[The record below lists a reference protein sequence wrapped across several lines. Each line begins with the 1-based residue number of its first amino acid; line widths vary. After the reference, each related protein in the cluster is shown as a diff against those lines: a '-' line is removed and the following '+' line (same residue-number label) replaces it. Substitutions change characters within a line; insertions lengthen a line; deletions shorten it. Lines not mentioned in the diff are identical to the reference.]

1 MAGLP
6 DSANQFWALIP
17 VEVWVGGFGGDE
29 GRGPSVRG
37 TGKGAGFLKNL
48 GVRKYVRFPLQILYE
63 NGIFHAGV
71 AENVFCGLGR
81 TTETRSLLANLPPKR
96 QML

>member
-1 MAGLP
+1 MIDLAGLP

-48 GVRKYVRFPLQILYE
+48 GGAKICAASIANPL
-63 NGIFHAGV
+63 
-71 AENVFCGLGR
+71 
-81 TTETRSLLANLPPKR
+81 
-96 QML
+96 